1 MNDSPGWAA
10 PGSPSDGPRPD
21 AAHQPP
27 AEGSDAAQRPA
38 QGPGA
43 GQRPP
48 AEGPASKWSAAQP
61 PPGPGVSPDGVWGA
75 SSPAA
80 GQTPPAQPQPQPGTG
95 WGAYPVQPSAP
106 YAYGNPG
113 SGWGGP
119 PPAAKPGVIPLR
131 PLGLGEILDGAV
143 GTLRG
148 HWRSVL
154 SVSLVVAALSEIA
167 LLAVQRL
174 TMDTLTSPSTRPA
187 TPEEAV
193 RTLGDAGLLY
203 GFQYYLEILGLI
215 LVTAL
220 LAPAVSRAV
229 LGQGSTLG
237 STLRAVR
244 PLAGRMLGLTGLLL
258 LGALAAGLVPAL
270 PGILLGSPA
279 LAALG
284 VPVGLVLLAWFYV
297 TFSLAP
303 PALMLER
310 GTPAA
315 ALRRS
320 AKLVKGA
327 WWRICGISLLTW
339 VMRFILSMIIV
350 MPFAFAAL
358 LVGGSLDGFL
368 DGSATMSWSFL
379 IISGIGS
386 VIAATLTLPMQT
398 GVTTLLYIDQR
409 IRREALDLELA
420 RAAGIEGYDTTAGPT
435 GG

>member
-10 PGSPSDGPRPD
+10 PGSPSDGQAPE
-21 AAHQPP
+21 AAQQPP
-27 AEGSDAAQRPA
+27 AGGSAD
-38 QGPGA
+38 
-43 GQRPP
+43 
-48 AEGPASKWSAAQP
+48 SKWSAAQP
-61 PPGPGVSPDGVWGA
+61 PPGQW

-80 GQTPPAQPQPQPGTG
+80 GQTPPQQPQQAG
-95 WGAYPVQPSAP
+95 WGAYPSQPGQQQPAAP

-113 SGWGGP
+113 GGWGGP

-143 GTLRG
+143 ATLRG

-174 TMDTLTSPSTRPA
+174 TMDSLTVPDTQPTTPA
-187 TPEEAV
+187 QAV
-193 RTLGDAGLLY
+193 RALGDAGILY
-203 GFQYYLEILGLI
+203 GAQYYLEVLGLI

-220 LAPAVSRAV
+220 LAPTVSRAV
-229 LGQGSTLG
+229 LGQPSTLG
-237 STLRAVR
+237 GTLKAVR
-244 PLAGRMLGLTGLLL
+244 PLAPRLLGLTGLLL
-258 LGALAAGLVPAL
+258 LGSLAAGLLPAL
-270 PGILLGSPA
+270 PGILLGS
-279 LAALG
+279 AALTALG
-284 VPVGLVLLAWFYV
+284 IPVGLVLLAWFYV
-297 TFSLAP
+297 TFALAP

-320 AKLVKGA
+320 AKLVRGS
-327 WWRICGISLLTW
+327 WWRVFGISLLTW
-339 VMRFILSMIIV
+339 IIRTITSTVIV
-350 MPFAFAAL
+350 MPFAAIAMVL
-358 LVGGSLDGFL
+358 APGGLSGFL
-368 DGSATMSWSFL
+368 DGSAALSWTVL
-379 IISGIGS
+379 VITGIGA
-386 VIAATLTLPMQT
+386 IAGATVTTPMQT

-420 RAAGIEGYDTTAGPT
+420 RAAGVEGYGSTTPT

>member
-10 PGSPSDGPRPD
+10 PGSPSDGQAPE
-21 AAHQPP
+21 AAQQPP
-27 AEGSDAAQRPA
+27 AEGSAD
-38 QGPGA
+38 
-43 GQRPP
+43 
-48 AEGPASKWSAAQP
+48 SKWSAAQP
-61 PPGPGVSPDGVWGA
+61 PPGQW

-80 GQTPPAQPQPQPGTG
+80 GQTPPQQPQQAAG
-95 WGAYPVQPSAP
+95 WGAYPSQPGQQQPAAP

-113 SGWGGP
+113 GGWGGP

-143 GTLRG
+143 ATLRG

-174 TMDTLTSPSTRPA
+174 TMDSLTVPDTQPTTPA
-187 TPEEAV
+187 QAV
-193 RTLGDAGLLY
+193 RALGDAGILY
-203 GFQYYLEILGLI
+203 GAQYYLEVLGLI

-220 LAPAVSRAV
+220 LAPTVSRAV
-229 LGQGSTLG
+229 LGQPSTLG
-237 STLRAVR
+237 GTLKAVR
-244 PLAGRMLGLTGLLL
+244 PLAPRLLGLTGLLL
-258 LGALAAGLVPAL
+258 LGSLAAGLLPAL
-270 PGILLGSPA
+270 PGILLGS
-279 LAALG
+279 AALTALG
-284 VPVGLVLLAWFYV
+284 IPVGLVLLAWFYV
-297 TFSLAP
+297 TFALAP

-320 AKLVKGA
+320 AKLVRGS
-327 WWRICGISLLTW
+327 WWRVFGISLLTW
-339 VMRFILSMIIV
+339 IIRTITSTVIV
-350 MPFAFAAL
+350 MPFAAIAMVL
-358 LVGGSLDGFL
+358 APGGLSGFL
-368 DGSATMSWSFL
+368 DGSAALSWTVL
-379 IISGIGS
+379 VITGIGA
-386 VIAATLTLPMQT
+386 IAGATVTTPMQT

-420 RAAGIEGYDTTAGPT
+420 RAAGVEGYGSTTPT